1 MAVVKTQGTHAFVI
15 IGGKAV
21 RFKCLKKIGYGQDSF
36 SKIDITCLDAN
47 SKQYERGMRD
57 PGEGS
62 VEINYDDEN
71 ISHDKL
77 IELAESGEKLVW
89 YIGSGHS
96 EDAPTVAGSVVT
108 LPPSRSWNQFTAYI
122 NPTAPNDIEVDA
134 VESYTFTLVRV
145 SAVVRKKRTIPV
157 AP

>member
-1 MAVVKTQGTHAFVI
+1 MHEKAQEGCFVLTWICRHAD
-15 IGGKAV
+15 
-21 RFKCLKKIGYGQDSF
+21 LQ
-36 SKIDITCLDAN
+36 
-47 SKQYERGMRD
+47 
-57 PGEGS
+57 
-62 VEINYDDEN
+62 
-71 ISHDKL
+71 
-77 IELAESGEKLVW
+77 
-89 YIGSGHS
+89 HS

>member
-1 MAVVKTQGTHAFVI
+1 MAVVKTQGTQAFVV
-15 IGGKAV
+15 IGDKV
-21 RFKCLKKIGYGQDSF
+21 VCFKCLKKIGYGQDSF
-36 SKIDITCLDAN
+36 SKIDITCLDAK

-62 VEINYDDEN
+62 VELNYDDEN
-71 ISHDKL
+71 LSHDQL
-77 IELAESGEKLVW
+77 LELAESGEKKVW

-96 EDAPTVAGSVVT
+96 EDAPTLAGGVVT

-145 SAVVRKKRTIPV
+145 SPVVRKKRTIAVVP
-157 AP
+157 

>member
-1 MAVVKTQGTHAFVI
+1 MPVVKTQGTQAFVVI
-15 IGGKAV
+15 DDEVV

-36 SKIDITCLDAN
+36 SKIDITCLDAE
-47 SKQYERGMRD
+47 SKQYERGIRD

-62 VEINYDDEN
+62 IELNYDDTN
-71 ISHDKL
+71 TSHDRL
-77 IELAESGEKLVW
+77 LEIAESGEKLKW

-96 EDAPTVAGSVVT
+96 EVEPTLAVGVVT
-108 LPPSRSWNQFTAYI
+108 LPPSRSWNEFTAYI
-122 NPTAPNDIEVDA
+122 NPTAPNDVEIDA

-145 SAVVRKKRTIPV
+145 SSVVRKKRTI

>member
-1 MAVVKTQGTHAFVI
+1 MPVVKTQGTQAFVVI
-15 IGGKAV
+15 DNEVV

-36 SKIDITCLDAN
+36 GKIDITCLDAE

-62 VEINYDDEN
+62 IEINYDDTN
-71 ISHDKL
+71 TSHDRL
-77 IELAESGEKLVW
+77 LEIANSGAKLVW

-96 EDAPTVAGSVVT
+96 TAEPTVASGSVT
-108 LPPSRSWNQFTAYI
+108 LPPSRAWNKFTAYI
-122 NPTAPNDIEVDA
+122 NPTAPNDVEVDA

-145 SAVVRKKRTIPV
+145 SAVERTNRVINP
-157 AP
+157 